1 MSCKLGVQNVEHK
14 EEKPGRIK
22 SDRADREKLRAE
34 LSNCV
39 DSNSHPREIV
49 NISTGS
55 INKDTSV
62 NVENAVSIGYQQL
75 KSFINELPESF
86 AKSIERKVVVP
97 KKERKCVPVGDTQVY
112 DTEANYAR
120 IMCLIALNQIDLETA
135 LNFEL
140 SPIPTSMFQDNGTMR
155 FPTSKSD
162 FKTSRK
168 SKYSVVLLL
177 NRTLSS

>member
-1 MSCKLGVQNVEHK
+1 MIILKHSHAVYHSFQKFNSFLTFSVSPKRWDSMSCKLGVQNVEHK

-49 NISTGS
+49 NISTRS

-97 KKERKCVPVGDTQVY
+97 KKRKK
-112 DTEANYAR
+112 
-120 IMCLIALNQIDLETA
+120 MC
-135 LNFEL
+135 
-140 SPIPTSMFQDNGTMR
+140 SCWR
-155 FPTSKSD
+155 H
-162 FKTSRK
+162 
-168 SKYSVVLLL
+168 
-177 NRTLSS
+177 SSL